1 MKRIIVITLATS
13 ITLLTVFTMNYSNG
27 KTIDC
32 DGVIDSHPE
41 VLEIVT
47 DTLDTTNTN
56 LIKRLVLPKDNG
68 GLCMGSI
75 FKVKKPIVVY
85 RVWNSSDT
93 SSLKGRWWTFDKPI
107 GTLEDFRKD
116 YGVCCQWGP
125 KDTLSACTLKVG
137 SKIVVGPGQSVDCTH
152 AENRGGDGCNDTRY
166 EISAKNQVYI
176 HDPVNNVEN
185 CNGVDWPIN

>member
-1 MKRIIVITLATS
+1 MNKITVIALA
-13 ITLLTVFTMNYSNG
+13 ITIAMLTTFTMSYSNG
-27 KTIDC
+27 ESKDC
-32 DGVIDSHPE
+32 IGVIDSHPE
-41 VLEIVT
+41 ALDLITGSFDITDVNVLK
-47 DTLDTTNTN
+47 NS
-56 LIKRLVLPKDNG
+56 VLPKDNG

-185 CNGVDWPIN
+185 CNGVDWPNK